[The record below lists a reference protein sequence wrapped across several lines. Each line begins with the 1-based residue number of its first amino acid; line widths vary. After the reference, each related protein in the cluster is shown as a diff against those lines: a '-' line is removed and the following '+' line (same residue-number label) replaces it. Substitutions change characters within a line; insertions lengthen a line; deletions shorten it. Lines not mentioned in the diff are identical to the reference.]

1 MMAVNSY
8 KLFRVFSF
16 LVFILIS
23 LKILTS
29 SSLDSIHEAILIN
42 LAGIFF
48 AVTCGGI
55 RKDLF
60 DPWNQILAVWA
71 LIGILHPFARYLSTE
86 SYFSGQ
92 FGIEI
97 ADSLP
102 KASIL
107 FSSGA
112 LITLF
117 GISKGRRNRNL
128 TLKPPDQDN
137 LHLPVAFEVFI
148 VLVWIFGSLL
158 LIRQIGFSG
167 LTQWRSRQ
175 TQTALLSVSSY
186 LFFTNYLL
194 IVPGLLRLLRKNRT
208 SVDKGIGLCMLYAP
222 VIFNILSG
230 NRIFVIPILILHFY
244 IYTSNSK
251 NITFTR
257 IIVAIL
263 VIFLVISG
271 LRFFRESFDPYS
283 RFTSSSFIEQQL
295 SIFEGQ
301 DLAMLDNLS
310 LLVRVDERNEGVP
323 FVDYLNIVTRPI
335 PRQFWPSKPLTFDQK
350 INQLLLPTK
359 AQAGYGFS
367 FTFIGEAFYQFGYLG
382 VLIVCF
388 FYGNFLGRCTIW
400 SHSNRNLRLKVIGLI
415 SISLIVVF
423 ARGSFSAD
431 SPRLLFSLL
440 PLLFIKRGSK

>member
-1 MMAVNSY
+1 MKVNSD

-16 LVFILIS
+16 LVFILTS
-23 LKILTS
+23 LKILKST
-29 SSLDSIHEAILIN
+29 SLDSIHEAILIN

-55 RKDLF
+55 RKNLF

-71 LIGILHPFARYLSTE
+71 LIGTLHPLARYLSTE
-86 SYFSGQ
+86 SYFRGQ
-92 FGIEI
+92 FGIEM

-117 GISKGRRNRNL
+117 GISMGRRNKNL
-128 TLKPPDQDN
+128 TLKPLDQEK
-137 LHLPVAFEVFI
+137 LRLPVVFEVFI

-208 SVDKGIGLCMLYAP
+208 SVDKGIGLSMLYAP
-222 VIFNILSG
+222 VILNVLSG

-244 IYTSNSK
+244 IYSSNSK

-257 IIVAIL
+257 IIIAIL

-271 LRFFRESFDPYS
+271 LRLLRESSDPYS

-310 LLVRVDERNEGVP
+310 LLVRADERNDGVP
-323 FVDYLNIVTRPI
+323 FVDYLNILTRPI
-335 PRQFWPSKPLTFDQK
+335 PRQLWPSKPLTFDQK
-350 INQLLLPTK
+350 INQLLLPSK

-367 FTFIGEAFYQFGYLG
+367 FTFIGEAFYQLGYLG
-382 VLIVCF
+382 VLIICF
-388 FYGNFLGRCTIW
+388 FYGIFLGRCTIW
-400 SHSNRNLRLKVIGLI
+400 SRSDRNVRLKVIGLI
-415 SISLIVVF
+415 SICFIVVF
-423 ARGSFSAD
+423 VRGSFSAD

-440 PLLFIKRGSK
+440 PLLFIQRVPK